1 MGLEGAVRLG
11 FKKELEAQQD
21 PQQREQLF
29 QQLVAR
35 MYEVGKA
42 SEAASYLELD
52 AVIDPAATRA
62 VVLRALAAAS
72 KP

>member
-1 MGLEGAVRLG
+1 MN
-11 FKKELEAQQD
+11 F
-21 PQQREQLF
+21 PF
-29 QQLVAR
+29 QSTENSKNECVPIIR
-35 MYEVGKA
+35 MYKVGKA

-62 VVLRALAAAS
+62 VVLRALAAAG

>member
-1 MGLEGAVRLG
+1 MA
-11 FKKELEAQQD
+11 
-21 PQQREQLF
+21 REELF

-52 AVIDPAATRA
+52 AVIDPAETRT
-62 VVLRALAAAS
+62 VVLRALAAAR
-72 KP
+72 KT

>member
-1 MGLEGAVRLG
+1 VRLG
-11 FKKELEAQQD
+11 FKKELAAQQD
-21 PQQREQLF
+21 PQLREQLF

-72 KP
+72 KPQAV